1 MNSNDRSEL
10 LDLER
15 GLPTTGRD
23 VDALRALR
31 YPKMTDAQYVRFRG
45 PHGAR
50 SRDARREAR
59 TAGRSFFP
67 LSGLRVA
74 LDLRDESTRSALGPA
89 NQPKTSRRCRPARRP
104 ASEAG

>member
-31 YPKMTDAQYVRFRG
+31 YPKMSDAQYVRYLASLPPPDRALLASKRG
-45 PHGAR
+45 PQG
-50 SRDARREAR
+50 EV
-59 TAGRSFFP
+59 FF
-67 LSGLRVA
+67 L
-74 LDLRDESTRSALGPA
+74 
-89 NQPKTSRRCRPARRP
+89 
-104 ASEAG
+104 